1 MRASEDSKG
10 VRYESAFSIK
20 VSVRRVGRRRLT
32 LNWAVRVVI
41 AVVDFVVVIIVSG
54 GSGWL
59 K

>member
-1 MRASEDSKG
+1 M
-10 VRYESAFSIK
+10 V
-20 VSVRRVGRRRLT
+20 
-32 LNWAVRVVI
+32 NWAVRVVI